1 MDKLF
6 LMLIFSFHC
15 SNIKV
20 ATPFNVDSE
29 SITSH
34 FTYFDSTGRTMVI
47 LEKSNVVKE
56 HELPIQ
62 VRSHQMRKTT
72 NISY

>member
-1 MDKLF
+1 MQPVAG
-6 LMLIFSFHC
+6 FSANFRFHC
-15 SNIKV
+15 SNVKV
-20 ATPFNVDSE
+20 TTPFNVDSE
-29 SITSH
+29 SVTSH

-62 VRSHQMRKTT
+62 VLPSMRTL
-72 NISY
+72 